1 MRSISVILMMMIWT
15 SLQTIK
21 LCMWKLA
28 LCWVNRRNFRLPN
41 YRDWKCCRVTG
52 HQSPASGAAASYL
65 FHIRNGP
72 VSINQ
77 PKGELCIWLVPKNKR
92 TPFMMC
98 SATQQRKRGSISIPG
113 YTLRYMYHI
122 LAHLFLY
129 LFCKFIKTK
138 WRTSILTCV
147 TIIFDTWILIGYIIN
162 YETKCS

>member
-1 MRSISVILMMMIWT
+1 MRSILVILMMMIWT

-65 FHIRNGP
+65 FHTRNGP

-77 PKGELCIWLVPKNKR
+77 PKGELCIWLVSNNKR
-92 TPFMMC
+92 TSFMMC

-113 YTLRYMYHI
+113 YTLKIYVPYISTFVSVLVLQIHQNKMADKHTYLCDHYFW
-122 LAHLFLY
+122 HLNTYWVHYKL
-129 LFCKFIKTK
+129 
-138 WRTSILTCV
+138 R
-147 TIIFDTWILIGYIIN
+147 N
-162 YETKCS
+162 